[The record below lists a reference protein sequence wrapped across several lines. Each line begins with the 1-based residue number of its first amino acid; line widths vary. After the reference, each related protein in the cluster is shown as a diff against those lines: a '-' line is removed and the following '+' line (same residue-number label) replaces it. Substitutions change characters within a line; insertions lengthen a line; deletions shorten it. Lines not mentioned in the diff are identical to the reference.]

1 MKCIDKDKYTYFNRE
16 LGRKGY
22 KKNEPIDVYID
33 HPSLF
38 ITAYRMHCNELEYSN
53 EELANAFHLPQD
65 VIERFCVPAKKVCGF
80 FNLSESEHI
89 YDTSLYVR
97 ANINDIKQHYLDA
110 FYNPA
115 IIRLYR
121 LKEFVEGVAE

>member
-1 MKCIDKDKYTYFNRE
+1 MQVGILT
-16 LGRKGY
+16 
-22 KKNEPIDVYID
+22 
-33 HPSLF
+33 
-38 ITAYRMHCNELEYSN
+38 
-53 EELANAFHLPQD
+53 
-65 VIERFCVPAKKVCGF
+65 
-80 FNLSESEHI
+80 